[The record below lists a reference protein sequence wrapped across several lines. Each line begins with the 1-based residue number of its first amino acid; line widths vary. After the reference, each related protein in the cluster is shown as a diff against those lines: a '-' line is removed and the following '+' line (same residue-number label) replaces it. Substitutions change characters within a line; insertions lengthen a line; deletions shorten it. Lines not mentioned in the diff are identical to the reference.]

1 MLFDLHL
8 IAADFRWVGW
18 HPYRSWAV
26 RQVSLDQMRLEGSKN
41 SHLLLGVDAFEHAPQ
56 NQL

>member
-1 MLFDLHL
+1 LLLTFDELAGIP
-8 IAADFRWVGW
+8 IAHGQ
-18 HPYRSWAV
+18 SE
-26 RQVSLDQMRLEGSKN
+26 QVSLDQMRLEGSKN